1 MLKAK
6 MITRTVRFS
15 EMRRLLKSVGYKE
28 KRIDKA
34 HVFHRAKKDLLV
46 FPRYADED
54 WMRSGDISST
64 RRFLDM
70 RGILDEAEFDSFFEA
85 ANKSA

>member
-1 MLKAK
+1 
-6 MITRTVRFS
+6 
-15 EMRRLLKSVGYKE
+15 MRRLLKSVGYKE
-28 KRIDKA
+28 KRIENA
-34 HVFHRAKKDLLV
+34 HIFHRSKNQMVIFRRYKD
-46 FPRYADED
+46 DESLE
-54 WMRSGDISST
+54 MGDIIST